1 MILQAYSSDIII
13 RGKKAEKY
21 QELKIKYDFDL
32 IDIYMMSGV
41 LGYLNNKKDIQS
53 NDSEATA
60 NLPRTTLNKR
70 SDKIDFLCQVIYLIN
85 EIDID
90 PDNAVK
96 VAFEEKKEDGDKLT
110 RRDLFFDY
118 AMGGIDI
125 LYEMLSNTDYD
136 NQVNNLKN
144 IIDKYMNAN
153 DTGEESIDDLLTQ
166 EGF

>member
-1 MILQAYSSDIII
+1 MILQAYSSDIVI

-32 IDIYMMSGV
+32 IDIFMMSGV
-41 LGYLNNKKDIQS
+41 LGFLNNKKDIQS

-60 NLPRTTLNKR
+60 NLPRNTLNKR
-70 SDKIDFLCQVIYLIN
+70 SDKIDSLCQIVYLIN
-85 EIDID
+85 EIDVD
-90 PDNAVK
+90 PDNAIK
-96 VAFEEKKEDGDKLT
+96 VAFEEKKEEGDRLI

-125 LYEMLSNTDYD
+125 LYDMLSKTDYD
-136 NQVNNLKN
+136 NQVNNLKS
-144 IIDKYMNAN
+144 IIDKYTNESN
-153 DTGEESIDDLLTQ
+153 IEEESLDDLLTK

>member
-1 MILQAYSSDIII
+1 MILQAYTSDIVIK
-13 RGKKAEKY
+13 GKKAEKY

-32 IDIYMMSGV
+32 IDIYMMSGIIGF
-41 LGYLNNKKDIQS
+41 LHNKKDIQE

-70 SDKIDFLCQVIYLIN
+70 SDKIDILCQIIYLIN

-90 PDNAVK
+90 PDKAIK
-96 VAFEEKKEDGDKLT
+96 IAFETKKDDGDKLE
-110 RRDLFFDY
+110 RRNLFFDY

-125 LYEMLSNTDYD
+125 LYKILSNTDYD

-144 IIDKYMNAN
+144 IIEKYTNETN
-153 DTGEESIDDLLTQ
+153 IEEESLEDLLNK